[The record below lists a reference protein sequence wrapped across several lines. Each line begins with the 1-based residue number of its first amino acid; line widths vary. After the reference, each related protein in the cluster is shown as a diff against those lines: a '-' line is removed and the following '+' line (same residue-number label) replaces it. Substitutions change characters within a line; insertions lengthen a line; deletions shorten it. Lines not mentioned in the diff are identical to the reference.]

1 MVQFYQKQLE
11 GRLFTKNG
19 NEYPK
24 YGIGGLGYRSEY
36 TLRLVY
42 VMKVG
47 DKISIHGYTLERV
60 K

>member
-1 MVQFYQKQLE
+1 MVQFYQRQME

-19 NEYPK
+19 SEYPK

-36 TLRLVY
+36 TLKLVY
-42 VMKVG
+42 AMEVG
-47 DKISIHGYTLERV
+47 DKINIHGYTLERV